1 MSSPAIRTTC
11 SGCLHGELNQL
22 GHTDPGGCLY
32 TEDLLEE
39 LLAEAVAPS
48 VASEPVQEEAPAPQT
63 VWLTQYELEDLV
75 VWPSRGIGVPPELWA
90 ELCPE
95 GAVWRSFSREELDA
109 VLALPYQNPLAYGEG
124 AQVACL
130 HALRADNHQMGGT
143 VPVTDEM
150 WASLLETH
158 GGE

>member
-11 SGCLHGELNQL
+11 SGCLNGELNQL
-22 GHTDPGGCLY
+22 GHMDLGGCCY
-32 TEDLLEE
+32 TEDVLED
-39 LLAEAVAPS
+39 LLAETAVPD
-48 VASEPVQEEAPAPQT
+48 ASPTPEPPLAAST

-109 VLALPYQNPLAYGEG
+109 VLALPYQ
-124 AQVACL
+124 
-130 HALRADNHQMGGT
+130 MGGT
-143 VPVTDEM
+143 VPVTDQL

-158 GGE
+158 AAEEE